1 MNADI
6 KRSFVVKVEQS
17 HTGFYAG
24 LFVNGGNMAFQSPS
38 GNIQFF
44 RNHLNAILRIDQ
56 TVKHFA
62 LSFRE
67 RKQFR
72 EFPQPFFLINH
83 IGGIC
88 NELLHKS
95 FLLKGVYDRH
105 DADCHKQNQHKNN
118 NCKITVRR

>member
-62 LSFRE
+62 LSFCE
-67 RKQFR
+67 RKHFR

-83 IGGIC
+83 IGGI
-88 NELLHKS
+88 
-95 FLLKGVYDRH
+95 
-105 DADCHKQNQHKNN
+105 
-118 NCKITVRR
+118 